1 MTGAIFYFS
10 GTGNTE
16 YISKLFKKHFES
28 MGINCI
34 LIDISKKKT
43 LNDDYQFYVFG
54 APIHAE
60 VFPKNYVEWVEANIK
75 KSNKKCIIFSTQAA
89 NKGSGPDQLSEI
101 LNKKGYEV
109 VIQDFIT
116 MPNNYYV
123 VAFEKSS
130 FEEIKRLKEDADKKV
145 RKLVEKFIR
154 GEKNINKVSKLRLNF
169 AKAEYKGF
177 YLFSKG
183 WARRN
188 LSVDMKLCVKCMKC
202 VKNCPTRN
210 IKFKENQFEFENQCI
225 SCQKCLHTCPT
236 NAYLYKGKKFEQY
249 KI

>member
-1 MTGAIFYFS
+1 MTGAILYFS

-16 YISKLFKKHFES
+16 YVSRLFKKHFES
-28 MGINCI
+28 QGITCI
-34 LIDISKKKT
+34 LIDISKKRT
-43 LNDDYQFYVFG
+43 INDEYDFYIFG

-60 VFPKNYVEWVEANIK
+60 VFPKNYIEWVSDNFK
-75 KSNKKCIIFSTQAA
+75 KSNKRCIIFSTQAA

-101 LNKKGYEV
+101 LEKKGCKID
-109 VIQDFIT
+109 IQEFIT

-123 VAFEKSS
+123 VAFEKPS
-130 FEEIKRLKEDADKKV
+130 KEDIRSTKENADIKV
-145 RKLVEKFIR
+145 KEIVEKFLR
-154 GEKNINKVSKLRLNF
+154 GERYINSVSRFRLNL
-169 AKAEYKGF
+169 AKAEYKAF

-202 VKNCPTRN
+202 VKNCPTKN
-210 IKFKENQFEFENQCI
+210 IKFKENYFEFGNQCI

-236 NAYLYKGKKFEQY
+236 NAYLYKGSKFEQY

>member
-1 MTGAIFYFS
+1 LQAAIIYFS

-16 YISKLFKKHFES
+16 YVSKLFKKHFENGGVS
-28 MGINCI
+28 CV
-34 LIDISKKKT
+34 LIDVSKKRT
-43 LNDDYQFYVFG
+43 LNEEYDFYVFG

-60 VFPKNYVEWVEANIK
+60 VFPKIFIDWVAKNLKED
-75 KSNKKCIIFSTQAA
+75 NKKCLIFSTQAA

-101 LNKKGYEV
+101 LIKKGYRITV
-109 VIQDFIT
+109 QDFIT

-123 VAFEKSS
+123 VAFEKPTK
-130 FEEIKRLKEDADKKV
+130 EEIKKAKERAEGKVKSLVQKFLKDE
-145 RKLVEKFIR
+145 IY
-154 GEKNINKVSKLRLNF
+154 INKVSKIRLNL
-169 AKAEYKGF
+169 AKIEYKFF
-177 YLFSKG
+177 YRFSKG

-188 LSVDMKLCVKCMKC
+188 LTVDMKLCVKCLKC
-202 VKNCPTRN
+202 VKNCPTKN
-210 IKFKENQFEFENQCI
+210 IKFKDNSFYFEDSCI